1 MALFTWVLFTHPHEE
16 SEKSRR
22 TKRKINTL
30 RKQVINSPIP
40 DRSVTARSNYYN
52 GSKHAIQP

>member
-1 MALFTWVLFTHPHEE
+1 MALFTCVLFTHTHEE

-40 DRSVTARSNYYN
+40 DRSVTTRCSYYN
-52 GSKHAIQP
+52 EGKHAIQP